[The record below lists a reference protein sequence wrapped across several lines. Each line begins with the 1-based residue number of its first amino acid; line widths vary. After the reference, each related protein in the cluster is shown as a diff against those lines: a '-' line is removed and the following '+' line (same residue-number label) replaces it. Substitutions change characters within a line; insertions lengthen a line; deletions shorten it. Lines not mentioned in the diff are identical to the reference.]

1 VGGQALNLSQTHR
14 LVTEVTEE
22 EVGETAQNYLIVL
35 GRRAGYLI
43 DVLCCQES
51 RSELTT
57 LGLWISEDT
66 EQSDTSNNPHF
77 YLGSKVTGFLF
88 FTFLWP

>member
-1 VGGQALNLSQTHR
+1 MGGQALNLSQTHR

-43 DVLCCQES
+43 DVL
-51 RSELTT
+51 
-57 LGLWISEDT
+57 
-66 EQSDTSNNPHF
+66 
-77 YLGSKVTGFLF
+77 
-88 FTFLWP
+88 